1 MVNLY
6 QARESWKYMFM
17 AKGGPASKLNMLE
30 LNHQIWKVNGR
41 KLRKNEPLATVHQN
55 MDRQNDVLETVGVFA
70 NQKKHHQINQQ

>member
-70 NQKKHHQINQQ
+70 NQKKTSPD